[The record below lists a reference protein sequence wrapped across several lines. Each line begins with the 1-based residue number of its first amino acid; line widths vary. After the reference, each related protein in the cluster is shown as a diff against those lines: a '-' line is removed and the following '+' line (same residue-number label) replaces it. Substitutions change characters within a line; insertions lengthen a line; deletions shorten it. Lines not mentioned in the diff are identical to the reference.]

1 MKMNCINAKNPDQNG
16 VYRNSN
22 TTQAKHHWW
31 WKMNMV
37 FDQLRVV
44 RNYTGTLPIFNYYL
58 SIIIILYLSVLII
71 QVVMYFVW

>member
-22 TTQAKHHWW
+22 TTQPKHHWW

-44 RNYTGTLPIFNYYL
+44 RNYTGTLYL
-58 SIIIILYLSVLII
+58 IIIYQLSSYYI
-71 QVVMYFVW
+71 